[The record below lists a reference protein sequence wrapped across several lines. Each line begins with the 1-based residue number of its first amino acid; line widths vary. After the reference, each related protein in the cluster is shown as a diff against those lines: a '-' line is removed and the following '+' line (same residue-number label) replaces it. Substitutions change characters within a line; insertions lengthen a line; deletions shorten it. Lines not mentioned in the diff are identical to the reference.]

1 MNFSEEKEF
10 KEIMLK
16 YEFAK
21 KKLETEIDI
30 LLKEYEYKCNYNP
43 VEHVKSRIKSIDSAC
58 NKLKKKKQEFN
69 TYNLVKYVHD
79 MIGFRIVCSFISD
92 VYDIV
97 NIIKSSNEFII
108 KEETDYIKNPKDSG
122 YSSYHL
128 NVLVPLHLEEITEYV
143 EAEIQ
148 IRTVAMDCWASLEHK
163 LDYKLPKRVPKE
175 IKDELIA
182 CAMDIDKLDLRM
194 QKLYD
199 IIKEYKDQIIYSII
213 FLRGDFFELY
223 DG

>member
-199 IIKEYKDQIIYSII
+199 IIKEYKD
-213 FLRGDFFELY
+213 
-223 DG
+223 